1 MLKDDDK
8 KLVLDYLYKQCIV
21 KINAKYSLKKRDAA
35 EIKRKAISMAR
46 KELENMKQK
55 ELIKLFKI
63 VSIKEVEKYLTHII
77 KNSLVLNWIN
87 GTPEKRDMRIS
98 ELVNMKMHNMSQ
110 DELVD
115 TYKKLGLTF
124 IK

>member
-35 EIKRKAISMAR
+35 EIKQKAISMAR
-46 KELENMKQK
+46 KELKNIKQK

-63 VSIKEVEKYLTHII
+63 VSIKEIEKYLTHTL
-77 KNSLVLNWIN
+77 KNSLVLNWVN
-87 GTPEKRDMRIS
+87 GSPEKRDMRIS

-110 DELVD
+110 DELVAI
-115 TYKKLGLTF
+115 YKKLGLTF

>member
-35 EIKRKAISMAR
+35 EIKQKAISMAR
-46 KELENMKQK
+46 KELKNMKQK

-63 VSIKEVEKYLTHII
+63 VSIKEVEKYLTHIL
-77 KNSLVLNWIN
+77 KNSLVLNWVN

-98 ELVNMKMHNMSQ
+98 ELVNMKMHNMTQ
-110 DELVD
+110 DELVAI
-115 TYKKLGLTF
+115 YKKLGLTF

>member
-35 EIKRKAISMAR
+35 EIKQKAISMAR

-63 VSIKEVEKYLTHII
+63 VSIKEVEKYLTHTL
-77 KNSLVLNWIN
+77 KNSLVLHWVN

-110 DELVD
+110 DELVAI
-115 TYKKLGLTF
+115 YKKLGLTF

>member
-35 EIKRKAISMAR
+35 EIKQKAISMAR
-46 KELENMKQK
+46 KELKNMKQK

-63 VSIKEVEKYLTHII
+63 VSIKEVEKYLTHIL
-77 KNSLVLNWIN
+77 KNSLVLNWVN

-110 DELVD
+110 DELVAIH
-115 TYKKLGLTF
+115 KKLGLTF